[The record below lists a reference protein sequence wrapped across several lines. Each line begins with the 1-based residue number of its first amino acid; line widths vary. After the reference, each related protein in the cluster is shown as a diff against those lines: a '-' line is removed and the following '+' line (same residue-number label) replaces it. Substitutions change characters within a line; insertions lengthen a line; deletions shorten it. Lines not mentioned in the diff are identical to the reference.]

1 MTATSP
7 GFIGAR
13 LAQARKAR
21 GMTAITLSEVLGVS
35 SAAISQYEHSKQAPR
50 PELTELLA
58 VALNMPPTFFTRDL
72 PPAGA
77 ERATK
82 WRSNTTA
89 TKFARERA
97 EIRYEWLR
105 EVVEYLSSY
114 LNFPSVNIPFV
125 DGLPKDFKELTHADI
140 DRAAEVCRAHWE
152 LGTGP
157 APDLVKLLESN
168 GAIVSRGR
176 LNAEGL
182 DAFSEWLPNDLP
194 YVFLGSDVNVGVRSR
209 FDTAHEIGHLVMHR
223 HVSKKQFGKPED
235 FKVLERQAH
244 RFAAAFLLPKEQFF
258 KELWAPTL
266 DAFASLKPRWKTSI
280 KGMIVHSH
288 RHGLLSDTQY
298 QRAMI
303 NYNRRWKNGESSD
316 GEILPEQ
323 PQFLAR
329 CVELLVNEGV
339 RTKDQLLADLPF
351 GSYVV
356 EELVGLPRGYLS
368 GNSAEVIPIKQPSIK
383 ADFVKAGGTVVSV
396 DFSSRR

>member
-21 GMTAITLSEVLGVS
+21 GMTASTLSEILGVT
-35 SAAISQYEHSKQAPR
+35 SASISQYEHDKQAPR
-50 PELTELLA
+50 PELTERLA
-58 VALNMPPTFFTRDL
+58 SKLNMPPTFFLREL
-72 PPAGA
+72 PPEGG

-89 TKFARERA
+89 TKVARERA

-105 EVVEYLSSY
+105 EVVAYLSGY
-114 LNFPSVNIPFV
+114 LNFPDVNIPFV
-125 DGLPKDFKELTHADI
+125 DGLPADFKELTHADI
-140 DRAAEVCRAHWE
+140 DRAAEHCRVHWG

-157 APDLVKLLESN
+157 APDLVQLLESN
-168 GAIVSRGR
+168 GVIVSRGR

-223 HVSKKQFGKPED
+223 FVSKKQFGKPED
-235 FKVLERQAH
+235 FKILERQAH

-280 KGMIVHSH
+280 KGMIVHCH
-288 RHGLLSDTQY
+288 RHGLLGDTQY

-303 NYNRRWKNGESSD
+303 NYNRRWKNGESGD
-316 GEILPEQ
+316 LEILPEQ
-323 PQFLAR
+323 PRFLAR
-329 CVELLVNEGV
+329 CVELVINEGV
-339 RTKDQLLADLPF
+339 RTVDQLLADLPF
-351 GSYVV
+351 GSDVI
-356 EELVGLPRGYLS
+356 EELVGLPRGFLS
-368 GNSAEVIPIKQPSIK
+368 GNSAEVIPLSQPSIK
-383 ADFVKAGGTVVSV
+383 SDFARGDGNVVSV